1 MEDYKYKL
9 SIIIPMYNAEK
20 YIGICLD
27 SILDSNLLKEEYE
40 IVIVNDGSQDKSP
53 EIAQDYAARYS
64 NVTYLTQENQGQSTA
79 RNYGIKTCQGEYVWC
94 VDADDKLISAQ
105 LPKLIDAL
113 DEYENLDILA
123 VQLQNVTEE
132 GKYLDIECTQ
142 PLVEHNRIIS
152 GVEAVISGYIPS
164 SICAL
169 IVRREL
175 FVENDIFFVKGIT
188 HQDVELTYRLMPHA
202 KFVMFSNLIP
212 YLYIYHPNSTSKS
225 LVPEKKIKYIKDDI
239 YIIKSFQKLAL
250 SYKQDN
256 LLLYKVIYNQSQ
268 NVLFSLVYSL
278 YKNKKTWC
286 NMGINTAVVAEL
298 KKEKLYPI
306 RGKFDS
312 IKKTIC
318 ARLFL
323 NIPCVL
329 K

>member
-40 IVIVNDGSQDKSP
+40 IVIVNDGSQDKSS
-53 EIAQDYAARYS
+53 EIAQDYASRYS
-64 NVTYLTQENQGQSTA
+64 NVAYLTQENQGQSTA
-79 RNYGIKTCQGEYVWC
+79 RNYGIKSCQGEYVWC

-152 GVEAVISGYIPS
+152 GIEAVISGYIPS

-286 NMGINTAVVAEL
+286 NMGINTGVVAEL

>member
-1 MEDYKYKL
+1 
-9 SIIIPMYNAEK
+9 
-20 YIGICLD
+20 
-27 SILDSNLLKEEYE
+27 
-40 IVIVNDGSQDKSP
+40 
-53 EIAQDYAARYS
+53 
-64 NVTYLTQENQGQSTA
+64 
-79 RNYGIKTCQGEYVWC
+79 
-94 VDADDKLISAQ
+94 
-105 LPKLIDAL
+105 
-113 DEYENLDILA
+113 
-123 VQLQNVTEE
+123 
-132 GKYLDIECTQ
+132 
-142 PLVEHNRIIS
+142 
-152 GVEAVISGYIPS
+152 
-164 SICAL
+164 
-169 IVRREL
+169 
-175 FVENDIFFVKGIT
+175 
-188 HQDVELTYRLMPHA
+188 MPHA
-202 KFVMFSNLIP
+202 KFVMFSNFIP

-329 K
+329 E